1 MGGRRPGVRGAQSA
15 GREGSRQQWVPAG
28 NQSPVSPKA
37 AALGQRWNVCEAP
50 TTATVLPRWGPL
62 PELQKYSWVGGGGQR
77 MFTLH
82 HSGISLLSAPFQ
94 RRELVREALWCICVI
109 LEARNQ
115 SLPSQEPPPRMQVVQ
130 QSHPLSPSHVHQ
142 PQQCCPA
149 GDEGSEA
156 RQSPSLQA
164 PTPLP
169 TPFFL
174 TTVLPL
180 QSAVVTITPGSKPS
194 DRAGNPRDACL
205 QTHLSSS
212 VGTR

>member
-1 MGGRRPGVRGAQSA
+1 MRGVPSLQEEKVPDSSGSRPVTSPQSA
-15 GREGSRQQWVPAG
+15 PKQLLWGRGGMCV
-28 NQSPVSPKA
+28 K
-37 AALGQRWNVCEAP
+37 
-50 TTATVLPRWGPL
+50 LPLQPL
-62 PELQKYSWVGGGGQR
+62 CCLGGGLCLSCRNSPGLRVGQR

-94 RRELVREALWCICVI
+94 RRELVREALWCIRVI
-109 LEARNQ
+109 LEAQNQ

-142 PQQCCPA
+142 LQQRCPA

-164 PTPLP
+164 PTPFP

-180 QSAVVTITPGSKPS
+180 QSAVVNITPGNKPS
-194 DRAGNPRDACL
+194 NRAANPRDACL